1 VHCKFGARLEEKYL
15 GALDSTVR
23 VPKSDMVRR
32 LTYMRC
38 WPTLLLAALVF
49 VSSASLHAQDGNA
62 ATVLVQLNQVSVL
75 DNSGYM
81 KPLSV
86 GDHLRLHQTI
96 VTGPDGYA
104 RFQLTDG
111 STFEVFSNSKVVFR
125 ETPGITDLLDL
136 IIGRVKV
143 FIEHSRGPN
152 PKDVKTPTA
161 VISVRGTIFDVE
173 VRDDEGTTFVTL
185 DDGLVDVRNLTAPG
199 PSVLL
204 RPGESILVEPN
215 RPLLPQQI
223 NQHLAWR
230 FVLKAA
236 EQAMYQVLLG
246 GHGPAGIGSPG
257 GVGAQGDKGKPGGT
271 TGTGSTGTGTTGAPA
286 PPPPP
291 GGGH

>member
-1 VHCKFGARLEEKYL
+1 MFASR
-15 GALDSTVR
+15 SN
-23 VPKSDMVRR
+23 MVRR
-32 LTYMRC
+32 LTYMVYR
-38 WPTLLLAALVF
+38 PTLLLAALFF
-49 VSSASLHAQDGNA
+49 VCLASLHAQDPNA

-75 DNSGYM
+75 DSSGYL

-86 GDHLRLHQTI
+86 GDHLRLHETI

-104 RFQLTDG
+104 RFQLADG
-111 STFEVFSNSKVVFR
+111 STFEVYSNSKVVFR

-136 IIGRVKV
+136 LIGRVKV
-143 FIEHSRGPN
+143 FIEHSKGPN

-161 VISVRGTIFDVE
+161 VISVRGTVFDVE

-204 RPGESILVEPN
+204 KPGDSILIEAN
-215 RPLLPQQI
+215 KPLLPQQI
-223 NQHLAWR
+223 NQHAALR
-230 FVLKAA
+230 FVLRAA

-246 GHGPAGIGSPG
+246 GHGGPGIGSVAG
-257 GVGAQGDKGKPGGT
+257 AVGAQGDKGKPGGT
-271 TGTGSTGTGTTGAPA
+271 TGTGTGTTGTGTGTTGAPA